1 MKICASCG
9 ESKEKTEYGSSKGN
23 RDGLHS
29 WCKPCRRVKRQK
41 FNSGPYA
48 KNKSL
53 LKNYGITLEAFNNLL
68 ASQGGHCALCERTEL
83 LGLDHCHTTLK
94 VRGILCRK
102 CNLALGH
109 FDDSVAKMTAAII
122 YLGK

>member
-1 MKICASCG
+1 MKHCASCG

-23 RDGLHS
+23 LDGLHS

-41 FNSGPYA
+41 FNSGDYA
-48 KNKSL
+48 KNASL
-53 LKNYGITLEAFNNLL
+53 LKNYGINLSMYNAIL
-68 ASQGGHCALCERTEL
+68 AAQDGHCALCARTEL
-83 LGLDHCHTTLK
+83 LGVDHDHVTLK

-102 CNLALGH
+102 CNLAIGH
-109 FDDSVAKMTAAII
+109 FDDSVAKMAAAII